1 MSPLPWTWITDEVR
15 HRYET
20 GGQWTS
26 RIWLDDL
33 LDWHAAAPGDL
44 AVVDG
49 TTRCSVADI
58 VDGARQVAGF
68 LRERGVGR
76 GDVVSLIVPNWWEF
90 TVVHAAAA
98 MVGAV
103 VNPLLPSLGRAD
115 IAYVLVNGGA
125 KVVFAAGAHRGVE
138 VTAVV
143 RDAVAEAD
151 RDVLVVGVRSEEQ
164 LDLQAILRAGPDDE
178 RVDARAGDA
187 DSLLFTSGTEALP
200 KGAVHTHH
208 TSYYGLRTYLDEV
221 LGLRIGSPVFM
232 PSPICHATGL
242 QWGLRTASHVH
253 GALVLQDRWDPS
265 VALDLVTEHGCG
277 YTLAATPFIADL
289 VAEQRRR
296 GATGSPLT
304 RIVSGGAPIPRHL
317 VSACAEVLGAPL
329 LSVFGATE
337 TYVTT
342 ANRPGD
348 PPELLATDGC
358 PLPGTELTVRPDGEI
373 AARGPHV
380 FAGYLD
386 PGRTRAAFDGEWY
399 RFGDLGTI
407 DDRGALTV
415 SGRIKDIVIRG
426 GQNIAVREV
435 EELLLQHPSVVEVAV
450 VGYPDERLGERCCAV
465 VVTAAGQPPPTLP
478 ELVEHLLAR
487 GIAKYKLPERLT
499 LREAMP
505 RTATG
510 KIRKAEL
517 RAELATPD
525 ITTRRVPSAG
535 AR

>member
-1 MSPLPWTWITDEVR
+1 MSPLLLWTWITDEVR
-15 HRYET
+15 HRYES

-26 RIWLDDL
+26 RTWLDDL
-33 LDWHAAAPGDL
+33 LDWHSAAPGDV
-44 AVVDG
+44 AVIDG
-49 TTRCSVADI
+49 TTRCTVADV
-58 VDGARQVAGF
+58 VDRARRVAGF

-76 GDVVSLIVPNWWEF
+76 GDVVSMIVPNWWEF
-90 TVVHAAAA
+90 TVVHAATA

-115 IAYVLVNGGA
+115 IAHILTTGGA
-125 KVVFAAGAHRGVE
+125 KVVFAAGSHRGSE
-138 VTAVV
+138 VIAVV
-143 RDAVAEAD
+143 RAAVAEAGCA
-151 RDVLVVGVRSEEQ
+151 VTVVGIRSGDE
-164 LDLQAILRAGPDDE
+164 LDLECILRAGTADE
-178 RVDARAGDA
+178 RVDALAGDA

-200 KGAVHTHH
+200 KGAVHTHQ

-221 LGLRIGSPVFM
+221 LGLPCGSPVFM

-242 QWGLRTASHVH
+242 QWGLRAASHVR

-265 VALDLVTEHGCG
+265 VALDLVTGHGCA

-296 GATGSPLT
+296 GATGSPFT
-304 RIVSGGAPIPRHL
+304 AIVSGGAPIPRHL
-317 VSACAEVLGAPL
+317 VSACADVLGAPL

-358 PLPGTELTVRPDGEI
+358 PLPGTELAIRPDGEI
-373 AARGPHV
+373 TARGPHV

-386 PGRTRAAFDGEWY
+386 PERTRAAFDGEWY

-407 DDRGALTV
+407 DASGALTV
-415 SGRIKDIVIRG
+415 NGRIKDIVIRG

-435 EELLLQHPSVVEVAV
+435 EELLIRHSAVEEVAV

-465 VVTAAGQPPPTLP
+465 VVAAPGPAPTLP
-478 ELVEHLLAR
+478 GLVDYLLAQ
-487 GIAKYKLPERLT
+487 GIARYKLPERLV

-517 RAELATPD
+517 RAALG
-525 ITTRRVPSAG
+525 S
-535 AR
+535 